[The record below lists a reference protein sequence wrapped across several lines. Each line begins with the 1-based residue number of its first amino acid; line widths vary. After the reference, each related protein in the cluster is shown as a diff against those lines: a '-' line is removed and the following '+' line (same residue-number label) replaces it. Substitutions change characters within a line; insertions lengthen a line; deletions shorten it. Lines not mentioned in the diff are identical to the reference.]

1 MPRSKRYERDLPTRP
16 STLVDRRILPGVQDR
31 ESLNLLLRAHDPEV
45 AVANRAEI
53 TATDL
58 PLLRQIAMERPLAGG
73 DPAARKAAIA
83 WLGRFAGADDLNLLT
98 ELAQFDPDPGVRA
111 SALISLGTSGVSL
124 TAPVLAAALASQ
136 DGLEVTAATKA
147 LNALA
152 DRIGVD
158 SVRSS
163 ISLGRDAS
171 VDRRVKKALEGRGKS
186 VRRKTPR
193 RSSTRAD

>member
-1 MPRSKRYERDLPTRP
+1 MARSKRYERDLATRP
-16 STLVDRRILPGVQDR
+16 SKLVDRRILPGVQDR
-31 ESLNLLLRAHDPEV
+31 EGLNLLLRAHDPEV
-45 AVANRAEI
+45 ALTNRAEI
-53 TATDL
+53 TATYL

-83 WLGRFAGADDLNLLT
+83 WLGRFAGPEDLNLLT

-111 SALISLGTSGVSL
+111 SALISLGSSGVGL
-124 TAPVLAAALASQ
+124 AAPVLAAALASE
-136 DGLEVTAATKA
+136 DDLEATAATKA
-147 LNALA
+147 LNSLA
-152 DRIGVD
+152 DRIGVG

-171 VDRRVKKALEGRGKS
+171 VDKRVKKALEGRQKS
-186 VRRKTPR
+186 VRSRRPK